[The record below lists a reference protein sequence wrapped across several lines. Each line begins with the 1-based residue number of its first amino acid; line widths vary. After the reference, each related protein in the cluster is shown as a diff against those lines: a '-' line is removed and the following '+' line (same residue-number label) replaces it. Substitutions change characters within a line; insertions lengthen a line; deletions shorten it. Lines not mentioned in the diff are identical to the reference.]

1 MNIASMANEAGFIRQ
16 RSLLHLPSRLVA
28 FLRQYFPR
36 FLSPIFSI
44 PLRHTTPLSFGEG
57 AGVRLLKTKSAY
69 RFGMHSLYI
78 L

>member
-16 RSLLHLPSRLVA
+16 RSLLHWPSRLVA

-44 PLRHTTPLSFGEG
+44 PLRHTTFLSFGR
-57 AGVRLLKTKSAY
+57 ALKKSPFFITKTENAY
-69 RFGMHSLYI
+69 DL
-78 L
+78 